1 MAARDQLTWEEN
13 LVAAIG
19 GSGIFLAILGG
30 LLMGFGEGSDLTSL
44 FATVGVMLV
53 VVSASIWMVLL
64 QPWKKFDDL
73 KTAYYTGHHHDHH
86 DDHAHDVAHAVA
98 DEHFAETGG
107 GQHPVEALVAP
118 PVVEAVVAEA
128 EAPIV
133 ATPAPVAEPDDLK
146 LIEGVGPKT
155 EEALNALGISTFAQ
169 IGAMNAAELEE
180 KVKAQGVRLV
190 GSTSTWVSQAK
201 LLAAGELTELDE
213 LKKRIKGG
221 YLYDELTLIE
231 GIGEKAQEAL
241 YEAKYRS
248 FDDIA
253 AAGPDELKQ
262 ALEAAGLS
270 MSPET
275 WPKQAQFIVA
285 DDLSGLKAYQ
295 DSLKH

>member
-19 GSGIFLAILGG
+19 GIGITLAMLGG

-86 DDHAHDVAHAVA
+86 DDHAHDVAHTVA

-107 GQHPVEALVAP
+107 GEHPAE
-118 PVVEAVVAEA
+118 VVASVV

-133 ATPAPVAEPDDLK
+133 ETPAPVAEVVAEVESEPDDLK

-155 EEALNALGISTFAQ
+155 EEALNALGITTFAQ
-169 IGAMNAAELEE
+169 VVAMNAGELEE

-190 GSTSTWVSQAK
+190 GSTSTWVRQAK
-201 LLAAGELTELDE
+201 LLVAGELTELDE

-231 GIGEKAQEAL
+231 GVGEKAQEAL

-253 AAGPDELKQ
+253 AASIDELKQ

-275 WPKQAQFIVA
+275 WSKQAQFIVN
-285 DDLSGLKAYQ
+285 DDATGLKAYQ
-295 DSLKH
+295 DSLK